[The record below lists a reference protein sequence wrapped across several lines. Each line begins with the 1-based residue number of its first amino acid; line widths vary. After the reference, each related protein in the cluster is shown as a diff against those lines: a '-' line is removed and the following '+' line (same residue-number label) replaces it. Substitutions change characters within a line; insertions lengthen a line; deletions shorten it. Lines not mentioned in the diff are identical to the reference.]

1 MFTTCS
7 VQLELNRVKST
18 LRSQTPTAFPLAWFH
33 HVSRLSFTWS
43 ALEVK
48 LGQHRCARGQGT
60 EIALGPSTSM
70 LLHPRYRLSTPLC
83 PTSAPLALRSPS
95 GPMLFEPRPRLINT
109 AINFRSDPIRLS
121 SAGWRLWP
129 EQLAVA
135 HHAREHDRAMHAAR

>member
-60 EIALGPSTSM
+60 AIALGPSSSM

-83 PTSAPLALRSPS
+83 PT
-95 GPMLFEPRPRLINT
+95 
-109 AINFRSDPIRLS
+109 
-121 SAGWRLWP
+121 
-129 EQLAVA
+129 
-135 HHAREHDRAMHAAR
+135 